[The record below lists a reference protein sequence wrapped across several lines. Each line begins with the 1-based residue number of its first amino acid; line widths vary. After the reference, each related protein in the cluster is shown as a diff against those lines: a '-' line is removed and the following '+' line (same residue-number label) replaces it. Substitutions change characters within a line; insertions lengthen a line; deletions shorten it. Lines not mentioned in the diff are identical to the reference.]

1 MPTRR
6 QLWPV
11 PLALPGL
18 ALGKP
23 LPESARSRAA
33 VTRVRP
39 ALEVDLAAA
48 GLRLGAPL
56 FLRLCKAESTLEA
69 FLDDGTRYRP
79 FRSFPI
85 CAWSGALGPK
95 LREGDGQSP
104 EGFYR
109 VGPRQLNPASR
120 FHLSFDL
127 GFPNAFDR
135 AHGRSGSYLMVHGH
149 CVSIGCYAMTD
160 PVIEV
165 IWTLLTAALA
175 GGQAAVPVHAFPF
188 RMDAA
193 DAESRIA
200 TSRHADFWSQLRR
213 GWQAFENTG
222 LPPHISVR
230 DRRYGVTPVRR

>member
-6 QLWPV
+6 HLLPL
-11 PLALPGL
+11 LAL
-18 ALGKP
+18 
-23 LPESARSRAA
+23 LPIAVRAQSLPDSARARAA
-33 VTRVRP
+33 VARVRP
-39 ALEVDLAAA
+39 LLERDLAAA

-56 FLRLCKAESTLEA
+56 FLRICKAESTLEA
-69 FLDDGTRYRP
+69 FLDDGIR
-79 FRSFPI
+79 FRRFHSFPI

-104 EGFYR
+104 EGFYAVR
-109 VGPRQLNPASR
+109 PRQLNPASQ

-135 AHGRSGSYLMVHGH
+135 AHGRTGSYLMVHGR

-175 GGQAAVPVHAFPF
+175 GGQSAVPVHAFPF

-193 DAESRIA
+193 DADARIA
-200 TSRHADFWSQLRR
+200 ASEHADFWGQLRA
-213 GWQAFENTG
+213 GWQAFESTG
-222 LPPHISVR
+222 LPPRIEVR
-230 DRRYGVTPVRR
+230 ERRYVVTPVRR

>member
-6 QLWPV
+6 QLL
-11 PLALPGL
+11 PLLAALPV
-18 ALGKP
+18 AAQADS
-23 LPESARSRAA
+23 LPDSTRARAA

-39 ALEVDLAAA
+39 ALEHDLQSA

-56 FLRLCKAESTLEA
+56 FLRICKDESTLEA
-69 FLDDGTRYRP
+69 FLDDGRRFTH

-104 EGFYR
+104 EGFYTVR
-109 VGPRQLNPASR
+109 PRQLNPASQ

-135 AHGRSGSYLMVHGH
+135 AHGRTGSYLMVHGR

-165 IWTLLTAALA
+165 IWALLRAALA
-175 GGQAAVPVHAFPF
+175 SGQQAVPVHAFPF

-193 DAESRIA
+193 DAEARIA
-200 TSRHADFWSQLRR
+200 ASDHADFWGQLRT
-213 GWQAFENTG
+213 GWQAFEATG
-222 LPPHISVR
+222 LPPRISVR
-230 DRRYGVTPVRR
+230 GRRYLVTPVSR

>member
-6 QLWPV
+6 QLWPLL
-11 PLALPGL
+11 LALPGL

-33 VTRVRP
+33 VARVRP
-39 ALEVDLAAA
+39 MLEADLTLAD
-48 GLRLGAPL
+48 LRLGAPL
-56 FLRLCKAESTLEA
+56 FLRICKAESTLEA
-69 FLDDGTRYRP
+69 FLDDGTRYRL

-109 VGPRQLNPASR
+109 VGPRQLNPASQ

-127 GFPNAFDR
+127 GFPNTYDQ
-135 AHGRSGSYLMVHGH
+135 AHGRTGSYLMVHGR

-160 PVIEV
+160 PRIEV
-165 IWTLLTAALA
+165 IWTLLSAALA
-175 GGQAAVPVHAFPF
+175 GGQSAVPVHAFPF
-188 RMDAA
+188 RMDAP
-193 DAESRIA
+193 DAEARIA
-200 TSRHADFWSQLRR
+200 ASAHADFWAQLRT
-213 GWQAFENTG
+213 GWQAFEATG
-222 LPPHISVR
+222 LPPRVSVR
-230 DRRYGVTPVRR
+230 DRRYVVTPVRR

>member
-6 QLWPV
+6 QLLPLL
-11 PLALPGL
+11 LALP
-18 ALGKP
+18 AIAEANP

-33 VTRVRP
+33 VARVRP
-39 ALEVDLAAA
+39 ALDRELAEA

-56 FLRLCKAESTLEA
+56 YLRICKAESTLET
-69 FLDDGTRYRP
+69 FLDDATRYRR

-85 CAWSGALGPK
+85 CAWSGQLGPK

-104 EGFYR
+104 EGFYS
-109 VGPRQLNPASR
+109 VGPRQLNPASQ

-135 AHGRSGSYLMVHGH
+135 AHGRTGSYLMVHGR
-149 CVSIGCYAMTD
+149 CVSIGCFAMTD

-165 IWTLLTAALA
+165 IWTLMTAALA
-175 GGQAAVPVHAFPF
+175 GGQRAVPVHAFPF

-193 DAESRIA
+193 DAEARIA
-200 TSRHADFWSQLRR
+200 TSEHADFWGQLRD
-213 GWQAFENTG
+213 GWQAFEQNG
-222 LPPHISVR
+222 LPPRVAVR
-230 DRRYGVTPVRR
+230 DRRYVVTPVNR